1 MSHSHACDG
10 TNTVPWSRVVVTV
23 VVIVLVMYAMI
34 LGYEAIAAV
43 ALASAAGYT
52 AVSVSRRLAR

>member
-1 MSHSHACDG
+1 
-10 TNTVPWSRVVVTV
+10 VVVTV